1 MNNGGGRYLQYQC
14 LHYGYWCVNLY
25 SVIVFIITTGGDT
38 ITLLVFTLPL
48 LVVGDA
54 FTLLVFTLPLI
65 VVGMPLHC

>member
-1 MNNGGGRYLQYQC
+1 MLRLLPHVGVYAMDNGGGRYLQYQC

-48 LVVGDA
+48 LVVG
-54 FTLLVFTLPLI
+54 
-65 VVGMPLHC
+65 MPLHC